1 MENTSESAPSAQSIW
16 HVESVSSPGIDELID
31 KWYLDTPKQGDE
43 VVDSAAIN
51 VKGWALCSEDQQNRL
66 HIVLRFRDRTQSH
79 ALNVDRVDVVKA
91 VLDGEEPSAHPQ
103 LRCGFNYSVAM
114 EDAVEG
120 FEIGFEIDGYI
131 YSVAKVFAR

>member
-16 HVESVSSPGIDELID
+16 HVEGVPCPGIDELID

-43 VVDSAAIN
+43 VVDDAAIS
-51 VKGWALCSEDQQNRL
+51 VRGWALSSEETQSRL

-91 VLDGEEPSAHPQ
+91 VLDAEEPSVHPQ

-114 EDAVEG
+114 GDAVEG